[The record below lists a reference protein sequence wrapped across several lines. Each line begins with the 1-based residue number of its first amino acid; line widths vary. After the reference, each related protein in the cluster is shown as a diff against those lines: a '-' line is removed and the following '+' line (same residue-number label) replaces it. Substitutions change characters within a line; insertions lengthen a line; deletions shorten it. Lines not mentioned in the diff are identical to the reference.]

1 MKIKSEKVE
10 DFLWVKVSGYRLYTC
25 IVMGHT
31 HLNQETIN
39 LRINY
44 NSLSV
49 PSTSNMTR
57 VRIDG
62 IQIAGLMY
70 YHFINLFAVGEQG

>member
-1 MKIKSEKVE
+1 MEQEVKIKSEKVE
-10 DFLWVKVSGYRLYTC
+10 DFLWVKISDYRLYTC

-31 HLNQETIN
+31 HLNQEIIN

-57 VRIDG
+57 VISIDG
-62 IQIAGLMY
+62 HTDSWTDVLPFY
-70 YHFINLFAVGEQG
+70 

>member
-1 MKIKSEKVE
+1 MEQEVKIKSEKVE
-10 DFLWVKVSGYRLYTC
+10 DFLWVKISGYRLYTC
-25 IVMGHT
+25 IVKGHT

-44 NSLSV
+44 NSLSI

-62 IQIAGLMY
+62 HTDSWTDVLPFY
-70 YHFINLFAVGEQG
+70 